1 MRRCLTLFAFL
12 SIVSLISLSVSAQQI
27 TTYIGGG
34 PNDIPAL
41 DAGLW
46 QPYGVA
52 VDSSGNVYFSA
63 YAQHRVFKVDTK
75 GIITVVAGSGAQ
87 GYRGNGT
94 VGGAGNADLNHP
106 FGVAVDNSGN
116 VYIADYD
123 NCAVRKVDTTQTIT
137 TLYGHV
143 GQCNSSD
150 GDLDLPTGVVADNKG
165 NLFIDDTNNCV
176 IRKLV
181 LSTGVVNTVAGMVRS
196 CGYSG
201 DGSAADSAELYYP
214 QAIAI
219 DAAGDLFISDTGN
232 CVIREVSAATG
243 TINTIAGDH
252 TCGFAGDGGAA
263 TSAEIHDVLG
273 ITVDSSGTNVTISDT
288 NNNRIRQFAVGGN
301 ITTVAGDGDTCEGT
315 CGEGA
320 PAIAAKLY
328 FPIGVAGTST
338 GTYYIG
344 NSFNQVVDSFTVG
357 SNLQLLAGNNT
368 NNNDLLVNKTPASG
382 VQLGRPGGIFID
394 SAKNVYIAETGNSM
408 VRELVNSTG
417 LVNFFAGTGT
427 EGYSGG
433 GVAATAAE
441 LNDPFGVAKDSA
453 GNVYVA
459 DTFNCL
465 VRKVSPSGII
475 TTFAGTVTSGVPHC
489 GYGGDGQSA
498 KGALLSDPYAV
509 AIDSQNN
516 VYIADASNELI
527 RKVSGGTITT
537 VAGTAGVAG
546 FAGDGGP
553 ATSSQ
558 LYYPRAVALD
568 PQGNLFIADNYNCRV
583 RRVDAVSGFITT
595 VAGDGVCN
603 TLGDGIATETALD
616 FPQGLAVDENDNL
629 FISENKDRIR
639 WVSPN
644 GIMTTIAGTAEDGYN
659 GDGGPATLALL
670 SNPTGVALDAAGNI
684 FFADTNNSR
693 VRKIAAFPAISTNT
707 PSLAFGLTPVG
718 SNSVSQT
725 VVVSALGAATISSID
740 TSGDFKETNDCPLSF
755 SNGAT
760 CTMTVTFAPT
770 GSGTANGAITI
781 HNNGH
786 FSKATT
792 LALAGQGTAIT
803 ITPASLN
810 FGSQLVKTS
819 SAAKTV
825 VLKNNGD
832 TSVTMGVITLSD
844 TTNYKET
851 NNCPPSGSA
860 LASAGSCTISVAFD
874 PQTTGTKAAKV
885 PVADSDPSS
894 PQVLSL
900 TGIAINAVS
909 LSPSSITFPDTAVGS
924 TSPAST
930 IVLTNNTGG
939 DLTLGTPA
947 VSASGSFAKTS
958 ATTCTPAL
966 IVAEGQTCVIYV
978 VFKPRQ
984 AGLSSGTVKVS
995 DDSGTGTQSVPVQ
1008 GTGTE

>member
-1 MRRCLTLFAFL
+1 MRRYLTLFAFL
-12 SIVSLISLSVSAQQI
+12 STFSLMSLSVFAQQI

-34 PNDIPAL
+34 PNDIPAI
-41 DAGLW
+41 DAGLL

-52 VDSSGNVYFSA
+52 VDSSGNVYFST
-63 YAQHRVFKVDTK
+63 YVQHRVFKVDTK

-87 GYRGNGT
+87 GYRGDG
-94 VGGAGNADLNHP
+94 VIGGAGNANLNHP
-106 FGVAVDNSGN
+106 YGVAVDSSGN

-123 NCAVRKVDTTQTIT
+123 NCAVRKVDSTRTIT

-143 GQCNSSD
+143 SQCNSSD
-150 GDLDLPTGVVADNKG
+150 GDLDLPTGVVVDNKG

-181 LSTGVVNTVAGMVRS
+181 LSTGVISTVAGTVRS

-201 DGSAADSAELYYP
+201 DGSAATSAELYYP

-252 TCGFAGDGGAA
+252 TCGFGGDGGAA
-263 TSAEIHDVLG
+263 TSAEIFYVVG
-273 ITVDSSGTNVTISDT
+273 ITVDSGGTRVTIADSG
-288 NNNRIRQFAVGGN
+288 NNRIRQFAVGGK
-301 ITTVAGDGDTCEGT
+301 ITTVAGDGDTCYGT
-315 CGEGA
+315 CGEGG
-320 PAIAAKLY
+320 PAIDAKLSL
-328 FPIGVAGTST
+328 PVGVAGTNS
-338 GTYYIG
+338 GAYYIG
-344 NSFNQVVDSFTVG
+344 NSSNQVVDSFTVG
-357 SNLQLLAGNNT
+357 GNLELIAGDHA
-368 NNNDLLVNKTPASG
+368 NNDKVVNKTPASG
-382 VQLGRPGGIFID
+382 VQLNRPNAIFSD
-394 SAKNVYIAETGNSM
+394 SAKNVYIAEEGNNM

-441 LNDPFGVAKDSA
+441 LNNPLGVAKDSS
-453 GNVYVA
+453 GNVYIA
-459 DTFNCL
+459 DWGNCL
-465 VRKVSPSGII
+465 IRKVSTSGII
-475 TTFAGTVTSGVPHC
+475 TTFAGTVTSGVPQC
-489 GYGGDGQSA
+489 GFSGDGHAA
-498 KGALLSDPYAV
+498 KGALLSYPFAV
-509 AIDSQNN
+509 AVDSQNN
-516 VYIADASNELI
+516 IYIADSGNEVI
-527 RKVSGGTITT
+527 RKVSGGIITT

-558 LYYPRAVALD
+558 LNFPRAIAVD
-568 PQGNLFIADNYNCRV
+568 PQGNLFIADNQNCRV

-595 VAGDGVCN
+595 VAGDGFCESIENGV
-603 TLGDGIATETALD
+603 ATEIGLD
-616 FPQGLAVDENDNL
+616 SPQGLAVDENDNL
-629 FISENKDRIR
+629 FISEYDDHIR

-644 GIMTTIAGTAEDGYN
+644 GIMTTIAGTGNDGYN
-659 GDGGPATLALL
+659 GDGGPAILALL
-670 SNPTGVALDAAGNI
+670 SNPTGVTLDAAGNI
-684 FFADTNNSR
+684 YFADSNNSR
-693 VRKIAAFPAISTNT
+693 IRKIAAFPAISTNT
-707 PSLAFGLTPVG
+707 PSLTFGLTPVG
-718 SNSVSQT
+718 TNSVSQT
-725 VVVSALGAATISSID
+725 VVVSALGAATISSFD

-786 FSKATT
+786 FSKATI
-792 LALAGQGTAIT
+792 LALVGQGTAIT
-803 ITPASLN
+803 ITPTSLN
-810 FGSQLVKTS
+810 FGSRLVKTA

-832 TSVTMGVITLSD
+832 TSVAMGAITLSD

-851 NNCPPSGSA
+851 NNCPLSGSA
-860 LASAGSCTISVAFD
+860 LASAGSCTISVTFD
-874 PQTTGTKAAKV
+874 PQTTGTKPATV
-885 PVADSDPSS
+885 PIADSDPSS

-900 TGIAINAVS
+900 TGIATNAVS
-909 LSPSSITFPDTAVGS
+909 LSPSSITFPNTAVGS
-924 TSPAST
+924 ASPASE
-930 IVLTNNTGG
+930 IILTNETGG
-939 DLTLGTPA
+939 DLTLGSPA
-947 VSASGSFAKTS
+947 VSVSGSFAKTS
-958 ATTCTPAL
+958 MTTCTPAL
-966 IVAEGQTCVIYV
+966 IIAEGQTCLIYV
-978 VFKPRQ
+978 IFRPQQ
-984 AGLSSGTVKVS
+984 AGLASGTVKVS